1 VAESDGEGVGGDVGS
16 RPLVAPNEARPV
28 AVAFPG
34 GRFAL
39 SNIPMRVPLH
49 FLGRD
54 DSLAEIEAA
63 LKRASTPTNHNT
75 FLGHNPPRSDSL
87 VEASKQSKYLK

>member
-1 VAESDGEGVGGDVGS
+1 MAEADGEGVGGDVGS

-39 SNIPMRVPLH
+39 SNEREQK
-49 FLGRD
+49 LG
-54 DSLAEIEAA
+54 I
-63 LKRASTPTNHNT
+63 T
-75 FLGHNPPRSDSL
+75 
-87 VEASKQSKYLK
+87 

>member
-1 VAESDGEGVGGDVGS
+1 MAEADGEGVGGDVGS

-34 GRFAL
+34 GQFAL
-39 SNIPMRVPLH
+39 SNIPIRVPLH

-63 LKRASTPTNHNT
+63 LKRISRARDLDSNHDLRSQTPR
-75 FLGHNPPRSDSL
+75 F
-87 VEASKQSKYLK
+87 